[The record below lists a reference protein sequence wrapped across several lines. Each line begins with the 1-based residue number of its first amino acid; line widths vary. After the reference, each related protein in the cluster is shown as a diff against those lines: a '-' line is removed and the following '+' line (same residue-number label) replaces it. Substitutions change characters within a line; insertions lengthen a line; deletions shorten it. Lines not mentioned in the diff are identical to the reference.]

1 MQTLCVAP
9 MPPIASVIICMRQLL
24 TILVVALWA
33 LTVSSAAPRWE
44 NVTTPVSVLPQVEQ
58 RVDDNGVEVAVSEG
72 YIYIGTTRPVTVKV
86 FTILGQ
92 LISQESLTSGT
103 HRLRMTARGVYILK
117 IGPTTR
123 RVTI

>member
-1 MQTLCVAP
+1 
-9 MPPIASVIICMRQLL
+9 MRHLL

-33 LTVSSAAPRWE
+33 LTASSAAPRWE
-44 NVTTPVSVLPQVEQ
+44 SVSVPVVPQTELK
-58 RVDDNGVEVAVSEG
+58 VDENGVDVAVSDG
-72 YIYIGTTRPVTVKV
+72 YIYIGTPRPVTVKV

-117 IGPTTR
+117 IGSSTR